1 VAARAPML
9 DAATF
14 QAVALPQQDAATAYT
29 RCQVPSG
36 SRPVW
41 CVVATLPRSERTAHA
56 ELHRRGFTA
65 YLPLLTTRWRDRT
78 WHTGPLFVGYC
89 FVRIRLD
96 QPWNPVRYAPG
107 VFSLLSVDGIPSI
120 CPDAVLD
127 ALRAGEALRA
137 TPLPATAPWA
147 PGMACKPATGPFQDH
162 PAVVISVQRETATVA
177 IMFLGHLR
185 NVSVP
190 LDCLKAREE

>member
-1 VAARAPML
+1 ML
-9 DAATF
+9 DAAPLTR
-14 QAVALPQQDAATAYT
+14 LDDPQQDAATAYD
-29 RCQVPSG
+29 RCQAPSG

-78 WHTGPLFVGYC
+78 WHTGPLFPSYV
-89 FVRIRLD
+89 FVRMRLD

-137 TPLPATAPWA
+137 TPLPATAFWA
-147 PGMACKPATGPFQDH
+147 PGMACKPAVGPFRDH
-162 PAVVISVQRETATVA
+162 QAVVISVHREIATIAV
-177 IMFLGHLR
+177 MLFGHLR
-185 NVSVP
+185 NVSLP
-190 LDCLKAREE
+190 LDCLKARDEGG